1 MAENIKNESRQTG
14 EVTGSLFGLG
24 RSEGELDAVVE
35 GVEACVDG
43 SAAAD
48 DAVAMQSMDLEG
60 GMRHGL
66 ARRLPIRF
74 FFFEVLTVAD

>member
-24 RSEGELDAVVE
+24 RPEGELDAVVE
-35 GVEACVDG
+35 SVEACVDG

-48 DAVAMQSMDLEG
+48 DAVAM
-60 GMRHGL
+60 
-66 ARRLPIRF
+66 
-74 FFFEVLTVAD
+74 